1 MNILY
6 TPAIDMIIFALVAY
20 AIAYYLYIRI
30 FKKDFSAVASADI
43 KVSLILLSLVVAVY
57 YDSGTQVN
65 VFGAKVH
72 WLPYYLFISGLIEI
86 ALLLVYKRITGITWK
101 QIGGGIK

>member
-30 FKKDFSAVASADI
+30 FKKDFSA
-43 KVSLILLSLVVAVY
+43 
-57 YDSGTQVN
+57 
-65 VFGAKVH
+65 H
-72 WLPYYLFISGLIEI
+72 WLPYYLFISGLVEI